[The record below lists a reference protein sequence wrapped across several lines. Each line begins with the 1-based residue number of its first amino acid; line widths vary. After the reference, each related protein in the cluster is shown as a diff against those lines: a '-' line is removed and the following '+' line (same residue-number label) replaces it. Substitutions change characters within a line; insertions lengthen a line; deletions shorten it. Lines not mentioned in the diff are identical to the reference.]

1 METAVPS
8 LAGYRVEVRGT
19 MDDLRDDHKQSA
31 AGQAAGASG
40 EAAMNPGDEAP
51 PGSPATGENLCRACG
66 GAGLDTNDQ
75 ACPECG
81 GTGRVIVAVSAG
93 P

>member
-1 METAVPS
+1 MGGRQDDRNG
-8 LAGYRVEVRGT
+8 AG
-19 MDDLRDDHKQSA
+19 
-31 AGQAAGASG
+31 AGQAVGGG
-40 EAAMNPGDEAP
+40 EATMNPGDEAP
-51 PGSPATGENLCRACG
+51 PGSPATGENVCRAC
-66 GAGLDTNDQ
+66 AGTGMDENDE

>member
-1 METAVPS
+1 MRDYRDAEDQPI
-8 LAGYRVEVRGT
+8 AGG
-19 MDDLRDDHKQSA
+19 A
-31 AGQAAGASG
+31 AGEGG
-40 EAAMNPGDEAP
+40 DDTMNLGDEAP

-66 GAGLDTNDQ
+66 GMGLDGHDE